1 MSFTP
6 TQYPVSVNTNP
17 HKTINPNN
25 TSYTSTLTNTLLL
38 SGTNTTEVTSD
49 GVIYNSNPV
58 SWQNVL
64 SYVPQVYTLSTVLSN
79 GNKAG
84 TNIDMSNNSILNTNT
99 LTSTNVETSYINLTR
114 TGPIVIGNSNSNVS
128 LYQSPP
134 TGSTGTIVATCDFV
148 NNTFNSSQIYSATGI
163 YSGNNVFSGSN
174 TFTNVDNYFN
184 YAPHSNQ
191 LPLDGFD
198 LANKAYVD
206 SITGNRSG
214 NGVTLYLNY
223 SQLSGGY
230 GRLSTLVT
238 TSPGTTTTTTGL
250 TTTTTQ
256 EVAKFITDT
265 NYPGIIT
272 LPVGI
277 WTVYIWGSVTD
288 TTGTLSYKTTLYKYS
303 SGGVSTS
310 LSYGLSNDIQAT
322 SSNIYTCQIPITTT
336 ITLLTSDRLVI
347 RIEALATGVPD
358 SAVLTTYFEGT
369 KYSYS
374 TSTIGKIPDFTY
386 TNNNWTGNNAYF
398 NPVSLGAGIRDTT
411 SSLGT
416 GGQVLTSTATG
427 ISWANTSQLTDWI
440 GSSTVN
446 AQYAKLSGAV
456 FSGNVSTS
464 TGSFG
469 TPTDPLVMQSGST
482 VNGTAVLSLNTYPIG
497 YTGGIYSPVVT
508 AGGTFT
514 IPNNLTNNM
523 VVSPS
528 GSPASTYTIV
538 TPIPYNGQIITILN
552 KLSQS
557 MTLSFGGLYG
567 IGYGTSTTS
576 LGVSTTGYI
585 TIQYTNPDWI
595 ILSWWSGSNIRVSN
609 IEAANGGLSNSTLYS
624 LQTSQTLSIGSN
636 ATRSGPISIGGGTGS
651 TNPLNLNSTSNGL
664 VTISSPT
671 GSCFINSP
679 ITLGILST
687 SITQLGYTAISSAEN
702 NGVLAKYA
710 SIPPSSNVAYNLYVG
725 QTSTSGGPLV
735 YSTSIAATGT
745 PANVSIAYPPGVYL
759 CSVSARYYASSYD
772 GSGTFVGAP
781 SGSITSRTMGY
792 SLTSTAVQTKNQ
804 VNTNVTY
811 GQFAVNL
818 AFNGT
823 FNDYIEPVCY
833 MFPITITSATPF
845 FSIYM
850 RFINFTTTAGS
861 YYMSVDRLSMTRVG

>member
-6 TQYPVSVNTNP
+6 TQHPVSVNINP
-17 HKTINPNN
+17 YTTINPNN
-25 TSYTSTLTNTLLL
+25 TSYTSTLTDTLLL
-38 SGTNTTEVTSD
+38 SGTNTTQLTSD
-49 GVIYNSNPV
+49 GIIYNSN
-58 SWQNVL
+58 S
-64 SYVPQVYTLSTVLSN
+64 VPWTTILFSTPTGSTGYTLETVLSN

-99 LTSTNVETSYINLTR
+99 LTSTNVETSYINPTH
-114 TGPIVIGNSNSNVS
+114 TGPLVIGNTNSTVR

-148 NNTFNSSQIYSATGI
+148 NNAVNSSLNII
-163 YSGNNVFSGSN
+163 YSGNGTFSGNNTFTGSN

-214 NGVTLYLNY
+214 NGVVLYLNY

-230 GRLSTLVT
+230 GGLSTLVT
-238 TSPGTTTTTTGL
+238 TSAGTTTTTTGL

-265 NYPGIIT
+265 NYPGITT

-303 SGGVSTS
+303 SGGVSTL

-322 SSNIYTCQIPITTT
+322 SSNIYTCQIPITTAE
-336 ITLLTSDRLVI
+336 TLLISDRIVI
-347 RIEALATGVPD
+347 LIEADATGVPD

-374 TSTIGKIPDFTY
+374 TSTIGIGQNLLAS
-386 TNNNWTGNNAYF
+386 NNNWTGNNAYF

-416 GGQVLTSTATG
+416 DGQVLTSTATG

-557 MTLSFGGLYG
+557 MIVSFNTYNGN
-567 IGYGTSTTS
+567 GYGSTGITSLTLTTS
-576 LGVSTTGYI
+576 GYI
-585 TIQYTNPDWI
+585 TIQFDGSVWT

-671 GSCFINSP
+671 GSCIISCP
-679 ITLGILST
+679 ITMGT
-687 SITQLGYTAISSAEN
+687 APTTGTQLGYAGITRMSNQAYTNRTGA
-702 NGVLAKYA
+702 GVYFLYLAQTSNTGGALVSNVTGVALAKF
-710 SIPPSSNVAYNLYVG
+710 YN
-725 QTSTSGGPLV
+725 
-735 YSTSIAATGT
+735 
-745 PANVSIAYPPGVYL
+745 PGVYI
-759 CSVSARYYASSYD
+759 CNFTGRFYSASSANGGVVGRRQVGYQLTATSSQTISPLDVNIIYGYD
-772 GSGTFVGAP
+772 VLPFTYNGSTYNTVEPACCSFPLV
-781 SGSITSRTMGY
+781 ITQDATY
-792 SLTSTAVQTKNQ
+792 FSLYMVFEITTSFTT
-804 VNTNVTY
+804 
-811 GQFAVNL
+811 
-818 AFNGT
+818 GT
-823 FNDYIEPVCY
+823 FNMNMDSL
-833 MFPITITSATPF
+833 T
-845 FSIYM
+845 
-850 RFINFTTTAGS
+850 
-861 YYMSVDRLSMTRVG
+861 MTRIG